1 MPLVDL
7 NGAYDIHIHTN
18 PSLFQRVGND
28 IEIARHAAESGL
40 KGVVIKNHFESTVG
54 RAELADYAVDG
65 TRVFGGLVLN
75 RFAGGINPVAVE
87 NALKLGAVQIW
98 MPTVDAKRHAE
109 KFGKTGGYSYQGAE
123 LSIEHEP
130 ISVLNDSGELTE
142 ETKIVMALV
151 KESDAILGTAHISKE
166 EIYALVS
173 FAKEIGFR
181 KLLVT
186 HPYFDPPKLSVP
198 EQREL
203 VELGATLE
211 LCAGNI
217 YPIPGVANIDNYL
230 ETIAN
235 VDIEGLLISS
245 DSGQPRKSMP
255 YEVIRMFTQCL
266 MEKGIDQNQI
276 DKMTKINPGRLL
288 GQE

>member
-7 NGAYDIHIHTN
+7 HGAYDIHIHSN
-18 PSLFQRVGND
+18 PSLFHRVGND
-28 IEIARHAAESGL
+28 IEIAQHAAESGL
-40 KGVVIKNHFESTVG
+40 KGIVIKNHFESTVG
-54 RAELADYAVDG
+54 RAALADYAVEG

-98 MPTVDAKRHAE
+98 LPTVDAKKHAD
-109 KFGKTGGYSYQGAE
+109 KFGKTGGYSYQGTDAHM
-123 LSIEHEP
+123 EHMP
-130 ISVLNDSGELTE
+130 ISVLDDNGELTA
-142 ETKIVMALV
+142 ETKIVMELI
-151 KESDAILGTAHISKE
+151 KEADSIMGTAHVSKE
-166 EIYALVS
+166 EIYKLIS
-173 FAKEIGFR
+173 FAREIGFK

-186 HPYFDPPKLSVP
+186 HPYFDPPKLSVS
-198 EQREL
+198 EQKEL

-217 YPIPGVANIDNYL
+217 YPIPGVATIDNYL

-235 VDIEGLLISS
+235 VDIRGLLISS

-266 MEKGIDQNQI
+266 MEKGITQEQI
-276 DKMTKINPGRLL
+276 DKMTKLNPAVLL